1 MFSSASTDYK
11 GSVSS
16 NVMQKVVLFSQTRQL
31 IIDTLSYESNR
42 KFNCKWYEKMLL
54 HPPNSVLCTCKPRT
68 DGKAKHLEEKHG
80 FDWFHISSRNK
91 SQLTFTAKQHGQL
104 YPQKTK
110 VLFCKK
116 SFDGFHSKT
125 QTFLPGIKASWPL
138 LLNNTDNCTHKKKFC
153 SIRKGHQIVFHHE
166 FYINAR
172 SHFCHTKRQISL
184 CDQNCSCCG
193 FAR

>member
-1 MFSSASTDYK
+1 MFSSASTAYK

-16 NVMQKVVLFSQTRQL
+16 NVLQKVVLFSQTRQL

-138 LLNNTDNCTHKKKFC
+138 LLNNTDNC
-153 SIRKGHQIVFHHE
+153 IRLYFIMSFILMQGVISVTQRGRYLFVTKTVHVAVSPV
-166 FYINAR
+166 NAVYFR
-172 SHFCHTKRQISL
+172 
-184 CDQNCSCCG
+184 
-193 FAR
+193 